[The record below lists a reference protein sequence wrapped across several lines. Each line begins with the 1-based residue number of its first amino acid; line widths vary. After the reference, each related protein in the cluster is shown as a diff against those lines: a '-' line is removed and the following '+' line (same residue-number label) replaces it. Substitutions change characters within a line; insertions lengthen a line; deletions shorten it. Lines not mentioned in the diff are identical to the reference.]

1 MLEIIA
7 IAMSMSI
14 IVTTLVTII
23 YRYFQSVINIPQLL
37 FAGRSGE

>member
-14 IVTTLVTII
+14 IVTTLQLVVYCAISL
-23 YRYFQSVINIPQLL
+23 FQLKAKEFEIS
-37 FAGRSGE
+37 FCT